1 MAKLEL
7 NWDVMNAGMRNESA
21 MAQAEFWVYTTAAR
35 ATAAMQKIIGTALN
49 TIPKRAG
56 KFRREATADRK
67 QREER
72 SSRAAAVPTRP
83 GTSTPEEEGRQ
94 EEEEEEEKGESGMEE
109 GRRGVRDSTCLH
121 ARSSREEATT
131 HPRDF

>member
-1 MAKLEL
+1 
-7 NWDVMNAGMRNESA
+7 MNAGLRNESA

-94 EEEEEEEKGESGMEE
+94 EEEEVEEEEEKGESGMEE
-109 GRRGVRDSTCLH
+109 GRRGVRDSTCSH
-121 ARSSREEATT
+121 ARSSREEATEYS
-131 HPRDF
+131 PRGF